1 MASEKF
7 DMLHFDEDTNGSK
20 IYKVLHRQLDEVCSL
35 EVIPKK
41 HIDHVNITDDT
52 TEWTVHEISTNNHV
66 INIKYSRQSKKNF
79 FVILSEINNKA
90 NLENFMKGSYDISSE
105 ISKYLVDEILTAIVS
120 LHKRDLTYGKL
131 TSDNILFNN
140 YGHIVLKRTIHDQTY
155 WGKDECL
162 YCYYKVC
169 ASENH
174 LHKFFKI
181 NLEKD
186 KEDLKKIIDSIL
198 ALTPYDH
205 NNNETRNITFSNKQ
219 DIEKLLNS
227 HQNKTINSSLYS
239 QIYTEV
245 PRAIEEFVREKY
257 ANQNLESSFNSNTV
271 SQNLEQQRMCVKKG
285 NKQCVADITY
295 QRVEGFRK
303 TKLFKTKKE
312 IDDENAIEKEIEQ
325 QRKNI
330 EKYEKRIMELT
341 AKMEKD
347 RNSPRPKPR
356 VLESGHHNPSLGMY
370 FTKLYAENETIRTIF
385 LQYGLLTEEQII
397 HAKNQTIN
405 VNDLMEVEPM
415 PQRTELDASPNSVV
429 VLNDKRKLLKNKSTS
444 DEDSVFEKDIT
455 LENDSVVEEMKTIE
469 RNSARS
475 SSVSKIEN
483 SLKNSEKYFTKNYPC
498 IKYRSSYPEVFLR
511 KGVLKICSNFTG
523 EHPCRSAISIK
534 LL

>member
-41 HIDHVNITDDT
+41 HIDHVNITDTT
-52 TEWTVHEISTNNHV
+52 TEWTAHEILTNNHV

-79 FVILSEINNKA
+79 FVILSEINHKA
-90 NLENFMKGSYDISSE
+90 NLENFIKGSYISNE

-120 LHKRDLTYGKL
+120 LHKRSLTYGKL

-140 YGHIVLKRTIHDQTY
+140 YGHVVLKRTIHDQTY

-169 ASENH
+169 ANENH
-174 LHKFFKI
+174 LQKFLKI

-198 ALTPYDH
+198 ALTPH
-205 NNNETRNITFSNKQ
+205 VQNNHETRNIPFSNKQ

-227 HQNKTINSSLYS
+227 HQNKTVNSSLYS

-257 ANQNLESSFNSNTV
+257 TNQNLESSFNSDILPPNP
-271 SQNLEQQRMCVKKG
+271 EHQRMSVKKG
-285 NKQCVADITY
+285 NKQGMADITY

-303 TKLFKTKKE
+303 TKLIKTKKE
-312 IDDENAIEKEIEQ
+312 IDDEKAREKEMEQ

-330 EKYEKRIMELT
+330 EKYEKRIVELT

-347 RNSPRPKPR
+347 RNSLRPKAR
-356 VLESGHHNPSLGMY
+356 VPTAGHHNPSLDMY

-385 LQYGLLTEEQII
+385 LQYGLLTEEQIT

-405 VNDLMEVEPM
+405 VNDLIEVESI
-415 PQRTELDASPNSVV
+415 PQRTELNAPPNSAV
-429 VLNDKRKLLKNKSTS
+429 VLDDKMELLQDKSTS

-455 LENDSVVEEMKTIE
+455 LDSDSFVEDLKTVE
-469 RNSARS
+469 RNAARS
-475 SSVSKIEN
+475 NVSKIEN
-483 SLKNSEKYFTKNYPC
+483 PLKDFEKYFIKNYRC
-498 IKYRSSYPEVFLR
+498 TK
-511 KGVLKICSNFTG
+511 
-523 EHPCRSAISIK
+523 
-534 LL
+534 

>member
-41 HIDHVNITDDT
+41 HIDHVNITDST
-52 TEWTVHEISTNNHV
+52 TEWTAHEISTNNHV

-90 NLENFMKGSYDISSE
+90 NLENFIKGSYDIPTE

-120 LHKRDLTYGKL
+120 LHKRNLTYGKL

-140 YGHIVLKRTIHDQTY
+140 YGHVVLKRTIHDQTY

-169 ASENH
+169 ANENH
-174 LHKFFKI
+174 LHKFLKI

-186 KEDLKKIIDSIL
+186 KDDLKKIIDIIL
-198 ALTPYDH
+198 ALTPFDQ
-205 NNNETRNITFSNKQ
+205 NNDESRNIPFSNKQ

-227 HQNKTINSSLYS
+227 HQNKTMNSSLYS

-245 PRAIEEFVREKY
+245 PKAIEEFIREKY
-257 ANQNLESSFNSNTV
+257 TNQNLESSFDSNTV
-271 SQNLEQQRMCVKKG
+271 SQNSEPQGMCIKKG
-285 NKQCVADITY
+285 SKQGVIDIKY

-303 TKLFKTKKE
+303 TKLLKTKKE
-312 IDDENAIEKEIEQ
+312 IDDEKAIKKEIEQ

-330 EKYEKRIMELT
+330 EKYEKRIVELT

-347 RNSPRPKPR
+347 RDSPRPKPR
-356 VLESGHHNPSLGMY
+356 VPVSGHHNPNLDMY

-405 VNDLMEVEPM
+405 VNDLIEVEPM
-415 PQRTELDASPNSVV
+415 LQRTELDAPPNSVV
-429 VLNDKRKLLKNKSTS
+429 VLDDKKDLLQDKSTS

-455 LENDSVVEEMKTIE
+455 WECDNVVEDLKTLE
-469 RNSARS
+469 RNTARS
-475 SSVSKIEN
+475 NAVSKIEN
-483 SLKNSEKYFTKNYPC
+483 SLRDF
-498 IKYRSSYPEVFLR
+498 
-511 KGVLKICSNFTG
+511 
-523 EHPCRSAISIK
+523 
-534 LL
+534 